1 MQQFRS
7 SAAPLL
13 QKGSSGLI
21 LRFFYERRRMPHD
34 EILIRSADLTTFT
47 PAGGT
52 SRQFAGED
60 HGLGISLGIAEYPPG
75 ADLPAHRHP
84 NGGAIV
90 VVDGHGVF
98 TVGDSEVEAGP
109 GDIVVI
115 PANAWHS
122 FRNDGDEWLRIVGAD
137 EGASH
142 DAELAPTTDG

>member
-1 MQQFRS
+1 MS
-7 SAAPLL
+7 
-13 QKGSSGLI
+13 
-21 LRFFYERRRMPHD
+21 HD
-34 EILIRSADLTTFT
+34 PVAVIRSADLPTFT

-52 SRQFAGED
+52 SRLFAGED
-60 HGLGISLGIAEYPPG
+60 HGLGVSLTVAEYPPG

-90 VVDGHGVF
+90 VIDGQGVF
-98 TVGDSEVEAGP
+98 TVGDSEVAAGP

-122 FRNDGDEWLRIVGAD
+122 FRNDGDEWLRVVGAD

-142 DAELAPTTDG
+142 DAELAPSTDG